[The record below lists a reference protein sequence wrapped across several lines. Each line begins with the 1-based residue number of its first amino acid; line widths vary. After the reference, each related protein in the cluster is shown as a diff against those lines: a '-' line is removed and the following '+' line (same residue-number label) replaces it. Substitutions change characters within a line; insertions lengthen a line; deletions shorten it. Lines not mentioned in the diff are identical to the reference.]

1 MNKGNK
7 LGPLVALE
15 KHEMR
20 LTANLPVVTAMHCL
34 AFPAWTC
41 GLNNGLGLTPQ
52 VTKQITAPCGSLSS
66 PLVSDG
72 VVVLERDW
80 VGSECRVRQESYRLL
95 CQQRAAEKGL

>member
-20 LTANLPVVTAMHCL
+20 LTANLPVVTAMHFL

-52 VTKQITAPCGSLSS
+52 VNKSKYCTMWQ
-66 PLVSDG
+66 
-72 VVVLERDW
+72 LELTTRFRW
-80 VGSECRVRQESYRLL
+80 GGRLGTRL
-95 CQQRAAEKGL
+95 GRK